1 MGKQQK
7 IFDLL
12 TKKQSLNVY
21 RSKRKKN
28 KLSEQLTEIYAYR
41 KQLLE
46 ILDSISSPQKNKT
59 VAEIKSETWY
69 KLKIQ
74 DELIGANNKI
84 DFLSLELKNQNIQ
97 VALEAEKHKKFEEK
111 KNYFKRLEII
121 DREKKLDLNSPSQ
134 SGNRVKF

>member
-28 KLSEQLTEIYAYR
+28 KLSEQLAEINTYR
-41 KQLLE
+41 KQLIE

-59 VAEIKSETWY
+59 VGEIKSETWY
-69 KLKIQ
+69 KLKLQ

-121 DREKKLDLNSPSQ
+121 DREKKLDVNSPPQ
-134 SGNRVKF
+134 SGNRAKF